1 MPITA
6 NTAYLSSFTNTIAN
20 ETLRLLTGNFIV
32 SQLVTTPANQGA
44 GAFTK
49 GNTVD
54 FLIDPYFTVSDGR
67 VDDTERTYQRPTQ
80 NKISLTLDYFR
91 EVPARYTT
99 LDEVIANPS
108 ITIDQ
113 YPRATALALAAD
125 IEKTLFS
132 LALNDSSIP
141 DGNEIGGDTVAMNSK
156 ALRTIRQKFAEQG
169 VPDSEEI
176 FVIVSPAQYTEL
188 LSDSTITEAQ
198 TIGASVPS
206 AIATGRITRAYGLT
220 IVESIYLPTND
231 NLSSVSGGNAN
242 PVGLA
247 ITKSALVY
255 GMRPLSNQ
263 TGGVGTASTVTQ
275 GGFSLRFRT
284 WADPNVNQFKM
295 TTDVLYGAKVIG
307 RPRLTDGTVV
317 YPVFPIRGGV
327 A

>member
-6 NTAYLSSFTNTIAN
+6 NAAYLNSFTNTIAN
-20 ETLRLLTGNFIV
+20 ETLQLLTSNFII
-32 SQLVTTPANQGA
+32 SQLVRTPANLGGQ
-44 GAFTK
+44 AFTR

-54 FLIDPYFTVSDGR
+54 FLIDPVFSVTDGR

-91 EVPARYTT
+91 EVPASYTT
-99 LDEVIANPS
+99 LDEVIANPA

-113 YPRATALALAAD
+113 YPRTTALALAAD

-132 LALNDSSIP
+132 IALNDSAVP
-141 DGNEIGGDTVAMNSK
+141 AGNEIGGDNVAMNAK
-156 ALRTIRQKFAEQG
+156 ALREIRKKFAEFG
-169 VPDSEEI
+169 VPASEDI
-176 FVIVSPAQYTEL
+176 FVVVTPAQYTAL

-206 AIATGRITRAYGLT
+206 AIATGRITKAYGLT
-220 IVESIYLPTND
+220 IVESLYLPLNN
-231 NLSSVSGGNAN
+231 NLPSVSGSNAN
-242 PVGLA
+242 PVGVA
-247 ITKSALVY
+247 MTRSALVY

-295 TTDVLYGAKVIG
+295 TTDILYGAKVVG
-307 RPRLTDGTVV
+307 YPSLADGTVY
-317 YPVFPIRGGV
+317 YPVLPILGGV